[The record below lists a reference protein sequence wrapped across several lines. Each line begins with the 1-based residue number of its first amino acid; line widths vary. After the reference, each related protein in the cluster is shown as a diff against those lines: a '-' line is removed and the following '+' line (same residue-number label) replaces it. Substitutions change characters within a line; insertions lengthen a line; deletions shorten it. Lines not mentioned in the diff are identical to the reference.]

1 MAASMHAEIRRSGSF
16 GLALANQRLH
26 LTAAVGG
33 ARRLPSAAGWW
44 LLFAQPAAVVASW
57 FARGRR

>member
-1 MAASMHAEIRRSGSF
+1 MPP
-16 GLALANQRLH
+16 NQRLH

-33 ARRLPSAAGWW
+33 VRRFPSAAGWR
-44 LLFAQPAAVVASW
+44 LLITQPTAVVASW

>member
-1 MAASMHAEIRRSGSF
+1 MPPH
-16 GLALANQRLH
+16 NQRLH

-33 ARRLPSAAGWW
+33 VRWFPSAASWS
-44 LLFAQPAAVVASW
+44 LLFTQPAAVVASW

>member
-1 MAASMHAEIRRSGSF
+1 MPP
-16 GLALANQRLH
+16 NQRLH

-33 ARRLPSAAGWW
+33 VWRLPSAAGWS
-44 LLFAQPAAVVASW
+44 LLFTQPAADVASW